1 MRLII
6 IIANKSSTFIENL
19 IINCKLSAVAV
30 NLNVC
35 GICVGGEAGAARAV
49 RGNVWCEWRKQFG
62 PGKPG
67 GSADA
72 PETSKSAVG

>member
-1 MRLII
+1 MCGSSEPQRLRY
-6 IIANKSSTFIENL
+6 L
-19 IINCKLSAVAV
+19 C
-30 NLNVC
+30 
-35 GICVGGEAGAARAV
+35 GGEAGAARAV

>member
-1 MRLII
+1 MQVMCGSSEPQRLRY
-6 IIANKSSTFIENL
+6 L
-19 IINCKLSAVAV
+19 
-30 NLNVC
+30 C
-35 GICVGGEAGAARAV
+35 GGDAGAARAV